1 MKNRWLSTEVV
12 LSLMAVMLASSLQG
26 AAAADDFPTR
36 PVRIIVPFGA
46 GGSNDITT
54 RALAKVTE
62 KHLGRPI
69 IIENV
74 TGAGGVVGANAIVA
88 AQPDG
93 YTIGTT
99 VPSMLIAPYLKKAT
113 YDASKDFTYIIG
125 VMGFAYGVVVR
136 KDAPWKTFEEFLADA
151 RANPGKINYGTP
163 GVGTFQQ
170 LTMERI
176 AKQQGIKWVSVPFRG
191 DPDAIN
197 SLLGGHIH
205 AVATTTSW
213 APYVESGD
221 LRLLVTWGAERA
233 KSWPS
238 VPTLKESGVDIVV
251 TAPYGLAGPKSM
263 DPKVVKILHDAFRKG
278 MADPAFIATL
288 ARLNEDI
295 FYLDTDAYR
304 NFVSERAVE
313 WKKMIDELGGRSD

>member
-1 MKNRWLSTEVV
+1 MRSRKSPPELTVPAMV
-12 LSLMAVMLASSLQG
+12 LMLALSIHGVAVAQ
-26 AAAADDFPTR
+26 DFPTR
-36 PVRIIVPFGA
+36 PIRIIVPFGA

-69 IIENV
+69 FIENV
-74 TGAGGVVGANAIVA
+74 TGGGGVVGANAIVT
-88 AQPDG
+88 AQPEG

-136 KDAPWKTFEEFLADA
+136 KDAPWKTFQEFLADA
-151 RANPGKINYGTP
+151 RVNPGKISYGTP

-176 AKQQGIKWVSVPFRG
+176 AKQQGITWVSVPFRG

-197 SLLGGHIH
+197 SLLGGNIH

-213 APYVESGD
+213 APYVDSGD

-251 TAPYGLAGPKSM
+251 AAPYGLAGPKGM
-263 DPKVVKILHDAFRKG
+263 DPKIVKILHDAFRKG
-278 MADPAFIATL
+278 MADPTFTATL
-288 ARLNEDI
+288 ERLNEDPL
-295 FYLDTDAYR
+295 YLDTAGYR
-304 NFVSERAVE
+304 NFVIERMGE
-313 WKKMIDELGGRSD
+313 WKRLIEEVGARPE

>member
-1 MKNRWLSTEVV
+1 MKNRRLPTKVALSV
-12 LSLMAVMLASSLQG
+12 MAVMLALSIHG
-26 AAAADDFPTR
+26 VAAADDFPTKSI
-36 PVRIIVPFGA
+36 RIIVPFGA
-46 GGSNDITT
+46 GGANDVTT
-54 RALAKVTE
+54 RALAKATE

-69 IIENV
+69 FIENV
-74 TGAGGVVGANAIVA
+74 TGAGGMVGANAIVA
-88 AQPDG
+88 ARPDG
-93 YTIGTT
+93 YTIGTI
-99 VPSMLIAPYLKKAT
+99 VPSMLIAPYLKRAT

-151 RANPGKINYGTP
+151 TANPGKITYGNP
-163 GVGTFQQ
+163 GVGTLQQ

-176 AKQQGIKWVSVPFRG
+176 AKQQGITWVSVPFRG

-197 SLLGGHIH
+197 SLLGGYID

-221 LRLLVTWGAERA
+221 LRLLVTFGAERT
-233 KSWPS
+233 KRWPS

-251 TAPYGLAGPKSM
+251 TAPYGLAGPKGM

-278 MADPAFIATL
+278 MADAAFIATL
-288 ARLNEDI
+288 AQLNEDI
-295 FYLDTDAYR
+295 FYMGTDAYQH
-304 NFVSERAVE
+304 FVFDGAVE
-313 WKKMIDELGGRSD
+313 RKKMIEEIGARSQ

>member
-1 MKNRWLSTEVV
+1 MKNPRPTQVALSVV
-12 LSLMAVMLASSLQG
+12 AIMLALSIHDV
-26 AAAADDFPTR
+26 AAADDFPTR
-36 PVRIIVPFGA
+36 PLRIIVPFGA

-54 RALAKVTE
+54 RALASVTE

-69 IIENV
+69 FIENV
-74 TGAGGVVGANAIVA
+74 TGGGGLIGANAIVA
-88 AQPDG
+88 AQPEG

-151 RANPGKINYGTP
+151 RANREKIRYGTP

-176 AKQQGIKWVSVPFRG
+176 AKQQGITWVSVPFRG

-197 SLLGGHIH
+197 SLLGGNID

-238 VPTLKESGVDIVV
+238 VPTLRESGVDIVV

-295 FYLDTDAYR
+295 FYLGTDAYR
-304 NFVSERAVE
+304 DFLSERAVE
-313 WKKMIDELGGRSD
+313 WKKMIEELGARSD

>member
-1 MKNRWLSTEVV
+1 MKNRWLPIEVV
-12 LSLMAVMLASSLQG
+12 LSVMAVMLASSLQG

-54 RALAKVTE
+54 RALANVTE

-69 IIENV
+69 IIENI
-74 TGAGGVVGANAIVA
+74 TGGGGVVGAKAIVA
-88 AQPDG
+88 AQPEG

-113 YDASKDFTYIIG
+113 YDSSKDFTYIIA

-151 RANPGKINYGTP
+151 RANPGKISYGTP

-176 AKQQGIKWVSVPFRG
+176 AKQQGITWVSVPFRG

-197 SLLGGHIH
+197 SLLGGDIH

-251 TAPYGLAGPKSM
+251 SAPYGLAGPKGM

-278 MADPAFIATL
+278 MADPAFTATL
-288 ARLNEDI
+288 ARLNEDP
-295 FYLDTDAYR
+295 FYLSMDAYR
-304 NFVSERAVE
+304 DFVTERLVE
-313 WKKMIDELGGRSD
+313 WKKMVEEVGSQSE

>member
-1 MKNRWLSTEVV
+1 MKKRRLPTQVTLSI
-12 LSLMAVMLASSLQG
+12 MAVMLALSIHG
-26 AAAADDFPTR
+26 VAAADDFPIR

-54 RALAKVTE
+54 RALAKAAE

-69 IIENV
+69 YIENV
-74 TGAGGVVGANAIVA
+74 TGGGGLVGANSIVA
-88 AQPDG
+88 APPAG
-93 YTIGTT
+93 YTIGTI

-113 YDASKDFTYIIG
+113 YDARKDFSYIIG

-151 RANPGKINYGTP
+151 RANPGKISYGTP

-176 AKQQGIKWVSVPFRG
+176 AKQKGITWVSVPFRG

-197 SLLGGHIH
+197 SLLGGNID

-213 APYVESGD
+213 APYVDSGA

-251 TAPYGLAGPKSM
+251 TAPYGLAGPK
-263 DPKVVKILHDAFRKG
+263 G
-278 MADPAFIATL
+278 MELEGRQHPA
-288 ARLNEDI
+288 
-295 FYLDTDAYR
+295 
-304 NFVSERAVE
+304 
-313 WKKMIDELGGRSD
+313 

>member
-1 MKNRWLSTEVV
+1 
-12 LSLMAVMLASSLQG
+12 MLALSIHDV
-26 AAAADDFPTR
+26 AAAADFPTR
-36 PVRIIVPFGA
+36 PLRIIVPFGA

-54 RALAKVTE
+54 RALASVTE

-69 IIENV
+69 FIENV
-74 TGAGGVVGANAIVA
+74 TGGGGLIGANAIVA
-88 AQPDG
+88 AQPEG

-151 RANPGKINYGTP
+151 RANREKIRYGTP

-176 AKQQGIKWVSVPFRG
+176 AKQQGITWVSVPFRG

-197 SLLGGHIH
+197 SLLGGNID

-238 VPTLKESGVDIVV
+238 VPTLRESGVDIVV

-295 FYLDTDAYR
+295 FYLGTDAYR
-304 NFVSERAVE
+304 DFLSERAVE
-313 WKKMIDELGGRSD
+313 WKKMIEELGARSD

>member
-1 MKNRWLSTEVV
+1 MKNRKLPRSVT
-12 LSLMAVMLASSLQG
+12 LPAIALMLALSIDAG
-26 AAAADDFPTR
+26 AAAQDFPTR
-36 PVRIIVPFGA
+36 PIRIIVPFGA

-74 TGAGGVVGANAIVA
+74 TGGGGLVGANAIVA
-88 AQPDG
+88 AQPEG

-99 VPSMLIAPYLKKAT
+99 VPSMLMAPYLKKAT

-136 KDAPWKTFEEFLADA
+136 KDAPWRTFEEFLADA
-151 RANPGKINYGTP
+151 RANPGKISYGTP
-163 GVGTFQQ
+163 GFGTFQH

-176 AKQQGIKWVSVPFRG
+176 ARQQGITWVSVPFRG

-197 SLLGGHIH
+197 SLLGGNIH
-205 AVATTTSW
+205 AVATTSSW

-251 TAPYGLAGPKSM
+251 TAPYGLAGPKGM
-263 DPKVVKILHDAFRKG
+263 DPKVVKVLHDAFRKG
-278 MADPAFIATL
+278 MADSAFTATL
-288 ARLNEDI
+288 ARLNEDS
-295 FYLDTDAYR
+295 FYLGTDAYR
-304 NFVSERAVE
+304 SFVTERIVE
-313 WKKMIDELGGRSD
+313 WKKAIEEVGIRSE